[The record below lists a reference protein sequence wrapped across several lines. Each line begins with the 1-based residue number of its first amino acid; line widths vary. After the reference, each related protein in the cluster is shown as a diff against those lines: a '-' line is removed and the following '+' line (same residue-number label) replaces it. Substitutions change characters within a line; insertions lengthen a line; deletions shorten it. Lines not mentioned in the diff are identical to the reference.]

1 MKLNIQVE
9 IDWLEEDGSIDDVVK
24 EEIISGVKRSI
35 SQQCLAKVEKQAS
48 VEIDKAIRESIVSA
62 QQAINQKALEFAQN
76 WLEKEVTITD
86 KWGDKQDCLTITDLI
101 KRTFNNLLER
111 KVNDNGQFANDS
123 YGSMRLIDFLTG
135 KRVQDVVAQHLK
147 GINSDIEKAIKA
159 EVENG
164 IRKGVAAK
172 FAEMVIQTAK
182 ADSQQLKLE
191 SQGA

>member
-48 VEIDKAIRESIVSA
+48 TEIDKAISESIKSA
-62 QQAINQKALEFAQN
+62 QETINKKAIEFADN

-101 KRTFNNLLER
+101 KRTFDDLLKK
-111 KVNDNGQFANDS
+111 KVNDRGEFTNDG
-123 YGSMRLIDFLTG
+123 YGGMRLIDFLTG
-135 KRVQDVVAQHLK
+135 QRVRDVVSQHLK
-147 GINSDIEKAIKA
+147 GINSDIEKSIKA

-164 IRKGVAAK
+164 IRKGVATK

-182 ADSQQLKLE
+182 ADQQMKIE
-191 SQGA
+191 SKGE

>member
-9 IDWLEEDGSIDDVVK
+9 LEWLEEDGSLDEEVK
-24 EEIISGVKRSI
+24 HQIIEGVKRSI
-35 SQQCLAKVEKQAS
+35 SRDCLAKVEKQAS
-48 VEIDKAIRESIVSA
+48 AEIDKAISESIRSA
-62 QQAINQKALEFAQN
+62 QQTINQKALEFAEQ

-86 KWGDKQDCLTITDLI
+86 KWGDNQDCLTITDLI

-111 KVNDNGQFANDS
+111 KVNDRGEFANDS
-123 YGSMRLIDFLTG
+123 YGGMRLIDFLTG
-135 KRVQDVVAQHLK
+135 QRVRDVVAQHLK

-182 ADSQQLKLE
+182 ADHQQLKLE
-191 SQGA
+191 NQGA